1 MTILLTL
8 WRLITGNPIAR
19 AIGGAVA
26 ALAALWAYGLAKK
39 REGASTARADAAAKA
54 AKVERKGAEAA
65 RQGRAEAADDL
76 AKGKTPEEIRRQND
90 GKW

>member
-1 MTILLTL
+1 MTLILTL

-39 REGASTARADAAAKA
+39 REGESTARADAAAKA
-54 AKVERKGAEAA
+54 AKADQQANERMNDADLGIGATDDERVRRLREFA
-65 RQGRAEAADDL
+65 R
-76 AKGKTPEEIRRQND
+76 KNSH
-90 GKW
+90 

>member
-1 MTILLTL
+1 MTLLLTL

-19 AIGGAVA
+19 AVGGAVA

-54 AKVERKGAEAA
+54 AKAKENTIEEVLRETPSDDPADVVRQRMSDYARK
-65 RQGRAEAADDL
+65 
-76 AKGKTPEEIRRQND
+76 P
-90 GKW
+90 

>member
-54 AKVERKGAEAA
+54 AKDYRDTTERIQHEDASMGDDPAA
-65 RQGRAEAADDL
+65 LREWLRQRDTD
-76 AKGKTPEEIRRQND
+76 KR
-90 GKW
+90 